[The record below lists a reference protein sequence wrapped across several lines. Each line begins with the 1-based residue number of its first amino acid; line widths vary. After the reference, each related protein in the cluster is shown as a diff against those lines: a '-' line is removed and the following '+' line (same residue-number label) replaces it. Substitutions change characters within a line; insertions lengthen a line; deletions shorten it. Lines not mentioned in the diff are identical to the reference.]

1 MRINVPNYG
10 VVEFKSVLFDLNGT
24 LGTSGKVPED
34 VKRLLEKLADRYT
47 VVVLSADTFG
57 TLKGEFE
64 SLPVRIERV
73 SSGEEKAEIAG
84 GYAPYAA
91 VGNGNND
98 VAMMESAELAF
109 CVIGEEGAT
118 VDAMLAADILVKDVR
133 DAIGMLLDEKKL
145 IATLRG

>member
-1 MRINVPNYG
+1 MKIDVPNYG
-10 VVEFKSVLFDLNGT
+10 IVEFKSVLFDLNGT
-24 LGTSGKVPED
+24 LGASGKVPGD
-34 VKRLLEKLADRYT
+34 VKRLLKKLADRYT

-57 TLKGEFE
+57 TLEEEFE
-64 SLPVRIERV
+64 GLPVRIERV
-73 SSGEEKAEIAG
+73 SSGKEKAAIAG

-98 VAMMESAELAF
+98 IAMMESAELSF
-109 CVIGEEGAT
+109 CVVGEEGAA

-133 DAIGMLLDEKKL
+133 DAIEMLLNEKKL